1 MIKVIIAGIENQQS
15 NFDYLMQELAELAYA
30 NNMQVVADIRQ
41 GLQRPVAATYLG
53 KGKIEELSRLAEVKG
68 AEMLILNDELSPTQ
82 IRNLEKETAL
92 AVLDRTE
99 LILEIFSSR
108 ARTKEAQLQVEIA
121 RLKYK
126 LPRLRTSSNEKLDQQ
141 SSGGSLANRGAGET
155 KLEINRRTI
164 QKRIA
169 QLSRDL
175 KNLDKEQEIQS
186 SSRRES
192 GLPSVALVGY
202 TNSGKST
209 TMNGLLN
216 LLSDTDIPPAKQ
228 VMTKDML
235 FATLDTSV
243 RKLRFQDKREF
254 LLSDTVGFVSKL
266 PHNLVKAFQSTL
278 AEVKN
283 ADLLLHVVDLSDKH
297 SAEMVKVTTETLKE
311 LGVENTPTI
320 YAFNKAD
327 KTDSRYPVIEGQQI
341 TYSARDA
348 KSLHALADLI
358 KRVLFKDYKTHKYFI
373 SFEQGRYL
381 EKINQLAL
389 VTDTTYNENGAIITA
404 EISPAQEEYF
414 ARFLTE

>member
-1 MIKVIIAGIENQQS
+1 MIPVIIAGIENQQT
-15 NFDYLMQELAELAYA
+15 NFDYLMEELAELAYA
-30 NNMQVVADIRQ
+30 NGMQVVADVRQ
-41 GLQRPVAATYLG
+41 KLQRPVAATYLG
-53 KGKIEELSRLAEVKG
+53 KGKIQELYRIGQAKEAAVL
-68 AEMLILNDELSPTQ
+68 LLNDELSPTQ
-82 IRNLEKETAL
+82 IRNLEKETNL
-92 AVLDRTE
+92 DVLDRTE

-126 LPRLRTSSNEKLDQQ
+126 LPRLRTSSHEKLDQQ

-169 QLSRDL
+169 QLSREL
-175 KNLDKEQEIQS
+175 KNIDKEQLIKS

-209 TMNGLLN
+209 TMNGLLHFLN
-216 LLSDTDIPPAKQ
+216 SPDAKE
-228 VMTKDML
+228 VLTKDML

-243 RKLRFQDKREF
+243 RKLHFKDNREF

-283 ADLLLHVVDLSDKH
+283 ADLLLHVVDISDEH
-297 SAEMVKVTTETLKE
+297 SAEMIKITTETLKQ
-311 LGVENTPTI
+311 LGVENTPMI

-327 KTDSRYPVIEGQQI
+327 KTGGDYPVIEGLQI
-341 TYSARDA
+341 TYSARDEE
-348 KSLHALADLI
+348 SISALADLM
-358 KRVLFKDYKTHKYFI
+358 KQVLFKDYKTHKYFI
-373 SFEQGRYL
+373 SYEQGRYL
-381 EKINQLAL
+381 EKLNKLAR
-389 VTDTTYNENGAIITA
+389 VTKTDYTEKGTVITA
-404 EISPAQEEYF
+404 EVAPVQEEYF
-414 ARFLTE
+414 SRFLTE